1 MIGGLDK
8 NISIGP
14 DCGENQ
20 PEYKKIQDY
29 IYRFSDQIGMG
40 NFSKVF
46 KGINQVTSTR
56 MIMQTSKSL

>member
-1 MIGGLDK
+1 MIGNLDK

-14 DCGENQ
+14 EGGELQ
-20 PEYKKIQDY
+20 PECKKIQDY

-46 KGINQVTSTR
+46 KGVHQTTSNN
-56 MIMQTSKSL
+56 SLM